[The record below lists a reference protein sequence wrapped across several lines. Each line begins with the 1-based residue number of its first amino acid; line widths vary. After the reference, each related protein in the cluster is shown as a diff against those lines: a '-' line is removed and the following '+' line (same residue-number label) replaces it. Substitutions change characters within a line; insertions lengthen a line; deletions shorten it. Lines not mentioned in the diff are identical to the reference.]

1 MHTTR
6 AKGLLAVTLEDKQM
20 LRAAYMPFLVNGGLF
35 IPSGANGPN
44 SEDLA
49 FGDEVFVLLRLAKLA
64 RQAESR
70 ARDEN
75 LPVAGKVAWITPRGA
90 GGRPAGIGV
99 QFSDGETKALIEG
112 LLADCESAWEDQ
124 DTFTL

>member
-6 AKGLLAVTLEDKQM
+6 AKGLLAVTLEDKRM

-44 SEDLA
+44 SENLA
-49 FGDEVFVLLRLAKLA
+49 FGDEVFVLLRLAKLTGET
-64 RQAESR
+64 ESN

-99 QFSDGETKALIEG
+99 QFSDGEAKALIEG
-112 LLADCESAWEDQ
+112 LLSDCESALDDQ